1 MKWNLIYCFDSELSL
16 SSGDLMIL
24 HSNLQL
30 KEMVLA
36 TLSESGLSISD
47 DDVEAIVDKVVIC

>member
-1 MKWNLIYCFDSELSL
+1 
-16 SSGDLMIL
+16 MIL

-36 TLSESGLSISD
+36 TLSESGISISD
-47 DDVEAIVDKVVIC
+47 DDVEAIVDKVVIS